1 MKNKEIQSFS
11 LEELKAKLVAEQDA
25 LSKLKFAH
33 ALSAIENPMRIRE
46 GRKFIARINTAIRLK
61 ELAK

>member
-1 MKNKEIQSFS
+1 MKNSEIQSFG
-11 LEELKAKLVAEQDA
+11 LEELKSRLLSEQEA

-33 ALSAIENPMRIRE
+33 ALSSIENPMRIRE
-46 GRKFIARINTAIRLK
+46 GRKFIARLHTAIRLK